1 MSITIKMKNMKTI
14 NIKTLIFLSFLINI
28 LSCKAQE
35 YPLNT
40 DFRNIPNYSYLKDIN
55 NELIPFVGTYQGQ
68 FSGNQITLF
77 VTKEPHKLIEYTN
90 QKFYRDVLS
99 IRYIVKNSGGT
110 ILQDTQNMVFQS
122 NQIQH
127 TIYSTIINPYH
138 NLLMLTYG
146 GTNCGVGWGSIRLKK
161 LNATQISWEYR
172 PNDRILDSSKCP
184 SGTDINIYLPET
196 KDLIFTKQ

>member
-1 MSITIKMKNMKTI
+1 MKTI
-14 NIKTLIFLSFLINI
+14 KFKTIILLSFFISF

-40 DFRNIPNYSYLKDIN
+40 DFRNIPNYSYLKDTN
-55 NELIPFVGTYQGQ
+55 NELNPYIGIYKANYNGKE
-68 FSGNQITLF
+68 ITLF
-77 VTKEPHKLIEYTN
+77 ITKEVHKLIDYVG

-99 IRYIVKNSGGT
+99 IRFTVKNSSQA
-110 ILQDTQNMVFQS
+110 ILQDTQNMNFQS

-138 NLLMLTYG
+138 NLVMLSYG

-161 LNATQISWEYR
+161 LNTTQISWEYI
-172 PNDRILDSSKCP
+172 PNSTIIDSSKCP
-184 SGTDINIYLPET
+184 TGTNTTIYLPET

>member
-1 MSITIKMKNMKTI
+1 MKINFKTI
-14 NIKTLIFLSFLINI
+14 ILFSFLISF

-40 DFRNIPNYSYLKDIN
+40 DFRNIPNYSYLKDTN
-55 NELIPFVGTYQGQ
+55 NELISYVGSYQGQ
-68 FSGNQITLF
+68 FNGNQIILF
-77 VTKEPHKLIEYTN
+77 ITKEPHKLIEYVD

-99 IRYIVKNSGGT
+99 VRFIVKNSSQVV
-110 ILQDTQNMVFQS
+110 LQDTQNMNFQS

-127 TIYSTIINPYH
+127 TIYSTMTNPYH
-138 NLLMLTYG
+138 NLVMLSYG

-161 LNATQISWEYR
+161 LNSTQISWEYL
-172 PNDRILDSSKCP
+172 PNDTIIDSNKCP
-184 SGTDINIYLPET
+184 SGIDTTVYLPET

>member
-1 MSITIKMKNMKTI
+1 MKTI
-14 NIKTLIFLSFLINI
+14 NIKTIIFFSFFISFF
-28 LSCKAQE
+28 SCKAQE

-55 NELIPFVGTYQGQ
+55 NELNQFIGTYNGV
-68 FSGNQITLF
+68 FNGNQITLYI
-77 VTKEPHKLIEYTN
+77 TKEPHKLIQYVD

-99 IRYIVKNSGGT
+99 IRFIIKNSSQT
-110 ILQDTQNMVFQS
+110 VLQDTKNMNFQS
-122 NQIQH
+122 NQTQH

-138 NLLMLTYG
+138 NLLMLSYG

-161 LNATQISWEYR
+161 INTNQISWEYR
-172 PNDRILDSSKCP
+172 PNDTILDSSRCP
-184 SGTDINIYLPET
+184 NGTDTTIYLPET

>member
-1 MSITIKMKNMKTI
+1 MKTI
-14 NIKTLIFLSFLINI
+14 NIKTLIFLSLLINI

-35 YPLNT
+35 YPLNI

-55 NELIPFVGTYQGQ
+55 NELTPFVGTYQGQ
-68 FSGNQITLF
+68 FNGNQITLF
-77 VTKEPHKLIEYTN
+77 VTKESHKLIDYVD
-90 QKFYRDVLS
+90 QKFYRDVLP
-99 IRYIVKNSGGT
+99 IRFIVKNASQVV
-110 ILQDTQNMVFQS
+110 LQDTKNMNFQS
-122 NQIQH
+122 NQVQH
-127 TIYSTIINPYH
+127 TIYSTIINPYQ

-172 PNDRILDSSKCP
+172 PNDMILDSSKCP
-184 SGTDINIYLPET
+184 DSTNINIYLPET